1 MTPCLE
7 AQLKSHRI
15 WSFAEVWLG
24 LSKDLEVNTMLGIHF
39 LQDQMASYEV
49 EPALLEQVTLQLVK
63 EIRIRIEESKEERTT
78 AMSLEAEEGCHA
90 RIE

>member
-1 MTPCLE
+1 M
-7 AQLKSHRI
+7 
-15 WSFAEVWLG
+15 WLG

-39 LQDQMASYEV
+39 LQDMMASYEV

-63 EIRIRIEESKEERTT
+63 EMRTKIEDSKEERTT
-78 AMSLEAEEGCHA
+78 EMSINAEEGCHA